1 MRPSSK
7 ALWERRRIMFIGGS
21 AKSKMLKK
29 QSFLA
34 PTSLVSLVSN
44 QLEVKT
50 MEYIYAAML
59 IHKAGG
65 KVEEPTVK
73 KVLEAAGVK
82 ADDARI
88 KALVA
93 SLEGVNIDEAV
104 KKAATAPVAAAP
116 AAAPA
121 GKEEKKKAEK
131 PKEDEKKKEA
141 QAAAGLGALFG

>member
-1 MRPSSK
+1 
-7 ALWERRRIMFIGGS
+7 
-21 AKSKMLKK
+21 
-29 QSFLA
+29 
-34 PTSLVSLVSN
+34 
-44 QLEVKT
+44 

-65 KVEEPTVK
+65 KVEEATVK

-93 SLEGVNIDEAV
+93 SLEGVNIDDAV
-104 KKAATAPVAAAP
+104 KKAATVPVAAAP
-116 AAAPA
+116 AAPA
-121 GKEEKKKAEK
+121 GGEKKEEKKEAKK
-131 PKEDEKKKEA
+131 DEKKDEA